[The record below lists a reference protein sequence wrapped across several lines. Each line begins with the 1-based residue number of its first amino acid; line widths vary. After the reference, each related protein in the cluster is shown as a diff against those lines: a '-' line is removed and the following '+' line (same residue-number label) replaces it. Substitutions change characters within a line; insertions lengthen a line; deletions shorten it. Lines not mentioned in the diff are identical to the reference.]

1 MHRELGEVA
10 DTISKIEDVEHAFRK
25 GVKAQPGIEW

>member
-1 MHRELGEVA
+1 MHRKLQDIA
-10 DTISKIEDVEHAFRK
+10 DTISEIADVEHAFRK

>member
-1 MHRELGEVA
+1 MHRELMEIA
-10 DTISKIEDVEHAFRK
+10 DTISDIADLEHAFRK